1 MHKLIVSVTKLNL
14 SLNYTK
20 SNKMNKKFIEEI
32 QKQIAEGDVNQ
43 TIIELNNSLLSD
55 DISKDIVYYLLGN
68 AYRKLG
74 SWKDALNNYQYAID
88 INPLSPAKQA
98 RAMVIDIMNFYNKDM
113 FNH

>member
-32 QKQIAEGDVNQ
+32 QKQITEGDVNR
-43 TIIELNNSLLSD
+43 TIIELNKFLFSD
-55 DISKDIVYYLLGN
+55 DISKDVVYYLLGN

-74 SWKDALNNYQYAID
+74 SWKEALNNYQYAID
-88 INPLSPAKQA
+88 INPMSPAKQA